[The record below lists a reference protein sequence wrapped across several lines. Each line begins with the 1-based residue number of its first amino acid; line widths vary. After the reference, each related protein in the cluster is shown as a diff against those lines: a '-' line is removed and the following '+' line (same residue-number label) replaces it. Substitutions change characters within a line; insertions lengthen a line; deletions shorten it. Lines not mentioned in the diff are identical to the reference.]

1 MAQDINLNIVH
12 EIIDEIITKRKELG
26 ISHETLGISTGLNR
40 STISL
45 IESKKRIPSILNV
58 IRICKALGLSLG
70 KLMLKYEKI

>member
-12 EIIDEIITKRKELG
+12 EIIDEIVTKRKELG
-26 ISHETLGISTGLNR
+26 ISHETLATSTGLNR

-70 KLMLKYEKI
+70 KLVLKYEKT